1 MAALD
6 ALLKRLDIST
16 APRQTEDAVV
26 IHQSSGP
33 MIMSVVQSYQ
43 NANDTANRINATFD
57 RIDVL
62 LASISET
69 SKQIL
74 EMTKEL
80 LRIFKQPGFMEA
92 LNAKKQARI
101 ENVNASDFNR
111 D

>member
-16 APRQTEDAVV
+16 APRQIEDAVV

-33 MIMSVVQSYQ
+33 VIMSVNQSNQ
-43 NANDTANRINATFD
+43 NINDTANRINATFD

-62 LASISET
+62 LESISQT

-74 EMTKEL
+74 ETTKEL

-92 LNAKKQARI
+92 MNAKKKLVLRM
-101 ENVNASDFNR
+101 SR
-111 D
+111 